1 MNQHFLRVGGGSG
14 GRVGGCLQ
22 SSFIGLSSGANNN
35 DPHHHFRWRAL
46 APLSADHTKFWDAVT
61 GDQIVQFIAHW
72 ATFQRLWQHF
82 IAQIT
87 LIFCEVD
94 KIFHLSSEI
103 TF

>member
-1 MNQHFLRVGGGSG
+1 MNQHFLRVGGGKG

-61 GDQIVQFIAHW
+61 
-72 ATFQRLWQHF
+72 
-82 IAQIT
+82 
-87 LIFCEVD
+87 E
-94 KIFHLSSEI
+94 
-103 TF
+103 